1 MPRVIFVREGIAVK
15 HLPSALSTAALVVL
29 ATLGV
34 PLPHAA
40 DATPTFVQGTA
51 FSTAPTSATTV
62 TLNRPVARDRGRRGR
77 RGRECRPLD
86 EGRGGVRC
94 MWQWNPEGGEHDERS
109 SGQSRR

>member
-29 ATLGV
+29 TTLGV

-62 TLNRPVARDRGRRGR
+62 TLNRPVARGHLLAGRFAEYHAPGHVPVSDSADGARKR
-77 RGRECRPLD
+77 
-86 EGRGGVRC
+86 
-94 MWQWNPEGGEHDERS
+94 
-109 SGQSRR
+109 